1 MSFPND
7 VLLEPSWQCVHF
19 SAEEPD
25 SAELRSLGVQI
36 RHLDVTM
43 VSSKRELMAEL
54 AHVLGLPESFGA
66 NWDALDDSL
75 RDLPW
80 LDHGS
85 LVLITEGA
93 AELWREA
100 PELAAGLLSVWLG
113 AAERWA
119 ERGVGLHLVYVW

>member
-7 VLLEPSWQCVHF
+7 VLTEPSWECVHF
-19 SAEEPD
+19 SAQGPAV
-25 SAELRSLGVQI
+25 AELSGLGVLV
-36 RHLDVTM
+36 RHLDATM
-43 VSSKRELMAEL
+43 VASKQELMAEL
-54 AHVLGLPESFGA
+54 ARVLGLPASFGA

-80 LDHGS
+80 LERGS
-85 LVLITEGA
+85 LVVVVEGA

-113 AAERWA
+113 AAQRWA
-119 ERGVGLHLVYVW
+119 ERGIGFHLVYVW